1 MKKSVLALFMISM
14 LIFTACGSVADAS
27 EKVGATVFK
36 LSFNQTIENPQA
48 RTMLILSDK
57 LYDATNGRYS
67 IEVFPNEE
75 LGPQRESLELVQ
87 VGVIEMALIAN
98 SLVENVIPDFAIIG
112 TPYIYDS
119 IDHQKR
125 LFQSGALDELFRSA
139 ERAGFSVLSAYSL
152 GPRNVY
158 TRGGPVTKPEELEG
172 LKIRVMQSDTMVQ
185 MLNYMGGVGTP
196 MGQGDVYSAIQ
207 AGVLDGA
214 ENNIIT
220 YVDLVQYEVAPFYSE
235 TNHLM
240 IPDLL
245 IIHNNVL
252 QGMSEEDRRTL
263 RQLANESIGIFYD
276 MAAELRET
284 YRARAVEFGVTFTT
298 VDIAPFQARMA
309 PFIDEISNRTE
320 MTRSVAA
327 KIKEMR

>member
-1 MKKSVLALFMISM
+1 MKKFAPALFVISI
-14 LIFTACGSVADAS
+14 LIFSACARTSAA
-27 EKVGATVFK
+27 ERVGATVLN
-36 LSFNQTIENPQA
+36 LSFNQSIDNPQA
-48 RTMLILSDK
+48 RTMLLLSDK

-67 IEVFPNEE
+67 IQVFPNEE

-87 VGVIEMALIAN
+87 AGVIEMALVAN
-98 SLVENVIPDFAIIG
+98 SLIENVVPDFAIIG

-119 IDHQKR
+119 IEHQKR

-139 ERAGFSVLSAYSL
+139 EPSGFSVLSAYSL
-152 GPRNVY
+152 GPRNIY
-158 TRGGPVTKPEELEG
+158 TRTGPVTRPEDLEG
-172 LKIRVMQSDTMVQ
+172 LRIRVMQSDTMVR

-220 YVDLVQYEVAPFYSE
+220 FVDLLQFEVAPYYSE

-245 IIHNNVL
+245 VISNVAL
-252 QGMSEEDRRTL
+252 QGMSEEDRVTL
-263 RQLANESIGIFYD
+263 RRLANESVGIFYD
-276 MAAELRET
+276 MAAELREE
-284 YRARAVEFGVTFTT
+284 YRARALEFGVVFTE
-298 VDIAPFQARMA
+298 VDITPFQERMA
-309 PFIDEISNRTE
+309 PFIEEITNRTE
-320 MTRSVAA
+320 MTRAVAES
-327 KIKEMR
+327 IRQMR